1 MKFQTLGDKAP
12 FIDDFVKN
20 SESSTLVAGT
30 PVTMNVDGTKDGLSV
45 ELPSSGSATLSRLF
59 PAGIV
64 ADSITAGSIGTVRK
78 YGFID
83 ATYIVRTRAATSDS
97 FSTVA
102 ALTIGQVLSIETVMD
117 ALDLQAETVA
127 TNTAVTLSEP
137 RFVVGEAVASAVGV
151 ATATSLTLTYST
163 GQAKVFVRIL

>member
-1 MKFQTLGDKAP
+1 MKYQTLGDKAP
-12 FIDDFVKN
+12 FIDDFVRN
-20 SESSTLVAGT
+20 SETSSLVAGT
-30 PVTMNVDGTKDGLSV
+30 PVTMEVDATEDGLSV
-45 ELPSSGSATLSRLF
+45 ELPSSGSAALSRLF

-64 ADSITAGSIGTVRK
+64 VDAIAAGRIGNVRK

-102 ALTIGQVLSIETVMD
+102 ALTVGQVLSIETVMD

-127 TNTAVTLSEP
+127 TDAAVTLSEP

-151 ATATSLTLTYST
+151 ATATAYSLTYST